1 MSQQHPPRSVNSPTH
16 SCHTQIER
24 EQLVTLIGSNRKFND
39 LESLFTDYNI
49 MLVPCA
55 TIKAAEFTFALPRIR
70 IQIMFY
76 YILVLMMLIQYP
88 LKSLQRPLPILTL
101 KIKDKLQC

>member
-1 MSQQHPPRSVNSPTH
+1 
-16 SCHTQIER
+16 
-24 EQLVTLIGSNRKFND
+24 
-39 LESLFTDYNI
+39 

-55 TIKAAEFTFALPRIR
+55 TIKAAEFTFTLPRIR